1 VRKPPSLRNNN
12 GVIQLRVRVDGV
24 DRFINRLGRFQD
36 AVAVAK
42 AQSLSAKIWED
53 FCSGNFDPTLD
64 AYQPITRSNGD
75 QPLLIGVREYANQSG
90 YQRVMHTQRL
100 LEDYGSPVRS
110 RVEVESFLAWM
121 ERRGL
126 APRTRLGVMA
136 VLVKVQPHNQALKGL
151 KIRVPHRSIELEV
164 MTRNE
169 VMMVLSDLKLN
180 EQWYYPI
187 FSVWAGTG
195 LRNSEII
202 GLTWDAIRWEE
213 KELLITKSLKRV
225 GNSTCRRQ
233 WASTKT
239 GRHRVIPISGS
250 VLGVLKEHKQK
261 IMELGLYEA
270 DGLVFLS
277 PRSHH
282 HLYEHLLEK
291 VWRRS
296 LKRCGVRY
304 RRLYSLRHT
313 FLSHTLAA
321 GNSPADVASIAG
333 HRIEIL
339 LGTYA
344 KPTGNLKLIEW
355 V

>member
-1 VRKPPSLRNNN
+1 
-12 GVIQLRVRVDGV
+12 V

-36 AVAVAK
+36 PVAVAK

-64 AYQPITRSNGD
+64 TYQPISIGSGD
-75 QPLLIGVREYANQSG
+75 QPLLLGVREYAIQSG
-90 YQRVMHTQRL
+90 HQRVMHTQRL
-100 LEDYGSPVRS
+100 LEDYGSPVRT
-110 RVEVESFLAWM
+110 RVEVESFLSWM

-151 KIRVPHRSIELEV
+151 KVRVPHRSVEMEV

-169 VMMVLSDLKLN
+169 VMMVLDDMKNS
-180 EQWYYPI
+180 EQWYYPM

-202 GLTWDAIRWEE
+202 GLTWDAIRWDE

-225 GNSTCRRQ
+225 GNSTCKRQ
-233 WASTKT
+233 WAPTKT

-250 VLGVLKEHKQK
+250 VLDVLKEHKEQMIRQK
-261 IMELGLYEA
+261 LYEA

-277 PRSHH
+277 P
-282 HLYEHLLEK
+282 
-291 VWRRS
+291 
-296 LKRCGVRY
+296 
-304 RRLYSLRHT
+304 
-313 FLSHTLAA
+313 
-321 GNSPADVASIAG
+321 
-333 HRIEIL
+333 
-339 LGTYA
+339 
-344 KPTGNLKLIEW
+344 
-355 V
+355 